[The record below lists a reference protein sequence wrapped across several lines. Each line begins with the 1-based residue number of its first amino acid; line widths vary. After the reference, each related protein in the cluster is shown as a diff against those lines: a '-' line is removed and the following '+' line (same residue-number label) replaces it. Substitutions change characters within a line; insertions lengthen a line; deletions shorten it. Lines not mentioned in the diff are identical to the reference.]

1 MDRDDAPNYVRISF
15 ITAGSLFMLQHTLFV
30 AQYARVAALIPLVI
44 QYNSAAIIRK
54 KQQYTCL
61 ITFGEWAMISYIV
74 ATWFIYIFTDADTVF
89 VDIGWNTSAIILSIV
104 LGFSFRRS

>member
-1 MDRDDAPNYVRISF
+1 MYVQIALIWLSSFLFIIYGLYEIISGGTKDSNDAPGYVLI
-15 ITAGSLFMLQHTLFV
+15 SLFTAETLFTIQHILFV

-74 ATWFIYIFTDADTVF
+74 AAWFI
-89 VDIGWNTSAIILSIV
+89 
-104 LGFSFRRS
+104 